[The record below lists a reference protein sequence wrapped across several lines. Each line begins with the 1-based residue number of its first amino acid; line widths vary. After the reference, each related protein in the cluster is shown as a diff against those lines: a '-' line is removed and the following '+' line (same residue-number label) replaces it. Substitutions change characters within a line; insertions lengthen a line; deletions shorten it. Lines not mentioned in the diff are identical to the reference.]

1 MTTAYCA
8 IIETK
13 QNKPKMKKKNP
24 NQIKQQTN
32 KPQNL
37 QQQKIWKKK
46 TKQLWSWKKLM
57 YEKCTLHFLS

>member
-13 QNKPKMKKKNP
+13 QTQNEKKTA
-24 NQIKQQTN
+24 NQIKQPQTEKTN

-46 TKQLWSWKKLM
+46 KYQLWS
-57 YEKCTLHFLS
+57 